1 MDSNEVPPNFS
12 TPPPPH
18 VPSTPP
24 PIIAPAARAPQPKR
38 GRGWMIFAL
47 VLLALLIIS
56 VLANFGQLA
65 STITRVGGGHSRTAG
80 PRLDEAILEDN
91 NASAKIAVI
100 DVDGIITSRA
110 MDQSGFTMAD
120 LIKTQLERAKED
132 SQVKAV
138 VLRVDSPGGEVLA
151 SDEINRVITDFQKE
165 SKKPVV
171 ASMGNLAASGGYYI
185 SAPCRWIVANELTI
199 TGSIGVIM
207 HTWNYRG
214 LMNKV
219 GLQPQVFKSGK
230 FKDMLSGERDLS
242 QIPEEEREEERRMVQ
257 GLIDETYN
265 RFKEVVATGRAEA
278 HRLNEDE
285 GRPLADNW
293 ADYADGRVLSG
304 SQAHELG
311 FVDSLGNFQDAV
323 KKAAELG
330 GIGAATH
337 ANLIRYQQ
345 RYDISDLFNIFGK
358 SDAKVVKIDLGMEA
372 PKLQAGA
379 LYFLMPT
386 AVP

>member
-1 MDSNEVPPNFS
+1 MDSNEVPPHFS
-12 TPPPPH
+12 SPPPP
-18 VPSTPP
+18 VTSTPP
-24 PIIAPAARAPQPKR
+24 PIIAPAGRASQPKR

-47 VLLALLIIS
+47 VLLVLLIVS
-56 VLANFGQLA
+56 VLANFGQLV
-65 STITRVGGGHSRTAG
+65 STITRVGGGHSRIAG

-91 NASAKIAVI
+91 NAAAKIAVI
-100 DVDGIITSRA
+100 DVGGIISSRA
-110 MDQSGFTMAD
+110 INQSGFTMVD

-132 SQVKAV
+132 SRVKAV

-242 QIPEEEREEERRMVQ
+242 QIPEDEREEERRMVQ
-257 GLIDETYN
+257 GLIEETYN

-285 GRPLADNW
+285 GRALAENW

-330 GIGAATH
+330 HIGAATN

-345 RYDISDLFNIFGK
+345 RYDFSDLFNIFGK
-358 SDAKVVKIDLGMEA
+358 SESKVVKIDLGMEP

-386 AVP
+386 AIP

>member
-1 MDSNEVPPNFS
+1 
-12 TPPPPH
+12 
-18 VPSTPP
+18 
-24 PIIAPAARAPQPKR
+24 
-38 GRGWMIFAL
+38 MIFAL
-47 VLLALLIIS
+47 ILLALLIIS
-56 VLANFGQLA
+56 VLANFGQLV
-65 STITRVGGGHSRTAG
+65 STITRVGGGHSRIAG

-110 MDQSGFTMAD
+110 LDQSGFTMAD

-132 SQVKAV
+132 TRVKAV
-138 VLRVDSPGGEVLA
+138 VLHVDSPGGEVLA

-242 QIPEEEREEERRMVQ
+242 QIPEGEREEERRMVQ

-265 RFKEVVATGRAEA
+265 RFKEVVATGRGAA
-278 HRLNEDE
+278 HQLNENE
-285 GRPLADNW
+285 GRALVDNW

-330 GIGAATH
+330 GLGAATN

-345 RYDISDLFNIFGK
+345 RHDISDLFNLFGK
-358 SDAKVVKIDLGMEA
+358 SEAKVVKIDLGMDT

-386 AVP
+386 AIP